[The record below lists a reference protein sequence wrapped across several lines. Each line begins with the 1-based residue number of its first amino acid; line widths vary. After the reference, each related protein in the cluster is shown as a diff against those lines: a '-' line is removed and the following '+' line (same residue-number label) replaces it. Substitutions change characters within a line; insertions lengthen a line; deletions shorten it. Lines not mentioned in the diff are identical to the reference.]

1 MVTIVLRVV
10 VAGTILGS
18 GQPRPCRMQQKLFFG
33 DVHISGL
40 PLLQSLSSAAFS
52 SSSDAGL
59 GALDDDA
66 VMLTAVALD
75 MLSGSLVVEGQPSP
89 HLSQQ
94 KSSLRLDQSLS
105 SPSAQSYSAVSEAGA
120 AADLTES
127 VGAASDVTELLESGH
142 AMPLFSQQYDLLD
155 EDHSFM
161 ISLSVEVM
169 QLNDSPEADAGCVDQ
184 ADSPLGSGMSQRRPW
199 WMQHQAASLVDA
211 VAPSSQACRCSV
223 GARDVV
229 QPSP

>member
-169 QLNDSPEADAGCVDQ
+169 QLNDSQ